1 MKLDDEV
8 LKKIK
13 MLAPNE
19 PKNGVCGNSCVAPE
33 GLGEVLSKKQ

>member
-13 MLAPNE
+13 MLAPQG

-33 GLGEVLSKKQ
+33 GLGELLGRK